1 MGDIHLLAAVYY
13 DLGFLKIQEDK
24 HEEALEYFD
33 LSFKTDDIEKNA
45 PIMYMQCIYESA
57 RSTYKIG
64 EVDKAL
70 KRVHLG
76 FEFAQKTNNINF
88 SLKFSI
94 LNICYSA
101 PLEGVPQVKEF
112 IEMLEEREAYVDI
125 EALAEDVA
133 NVYSSL

>member
-1 MGDIHLLAAVYY
+1 
-13 DLGFLKIQEDK
+13 
-24 HEEALEYFD
+24 
-33 LSFKTDDIEKNA
+33 
-45 PIMYMQCIYESA
+45 MQCIYESA

-70 KRVHLG
+70 KWVHFV

-133 NVYSSL
+133 NVYSSLNNYKYSTYFLEKAIKSSKLTGKEVL